1 MTRGVDSGEKDSSTL
16 DSLYIFWWWMQ
27 IPEIL
32 IGQQSE
38 EKNNSW
44 EDVPNNYC
52 SSFWKEASYMET
64 YFV

>member
-16 DSLYIFWWWMQ
+16 DSSYIFWWWMQ

-44 EDVPNNYC
+44 EDVPDNYC
-52 SSFWKEASYMET
+52 SSF
-64 YFV
+64 